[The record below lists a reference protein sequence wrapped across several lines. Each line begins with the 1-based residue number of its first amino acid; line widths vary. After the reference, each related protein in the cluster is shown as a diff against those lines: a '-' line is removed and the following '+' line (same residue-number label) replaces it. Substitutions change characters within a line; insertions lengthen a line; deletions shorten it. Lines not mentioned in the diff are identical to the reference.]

1 MGNPPTFLGDGRT
14 FLMKVTNKPQD
25 DVPAVELGNG
35 TTLTLTSI
43 SCGSNN
49 SLEISVNKL
58 DWFKVN
64 NNANNVVLTGT
75 VHFGCSGTKEDDFVD
90 VVGHFTDDYF
100 PLEYEFNKTSKTSK
114 TSSASTKKKA
124 TKKDSNKDTKKEK
137 PEAADPIVPPPPVAN
152 DEAAALQQAQKSKK
166 AAAKA
171 LAKRKR
177 SEEASSLEKTRSS
190 VASSTP
196 SVKKPRP
203 PSVMKQRTLKGKVKV
218 LDTIIGSGGEP
229 KPGQQVSLT
238 YTGSLL
244 DGTVFDKN
252 KSKKNPLK
260 FRLGLNEVVKGL
272 EVGVMGMRV
281 GGEREI
287 VIPPEMGYGK
297 KKQGDIPKES
307 TLVFLVQLVGV

>member
-1 MGNPPTFLGDGRT
+1 
-14 FLMKVTNKPQD
+14 
-25 DVPAVELGNG
+25 
-35 TTLTLTSI
+35 
-43 SCGSNN
+43 
-49 SLEISVNKL
+49 
-58 DWFKVN
+58 
-64 NNANNVVLTGT
+64 
-75 VHFGCSGTKEDDFVD
+75 
-90 VVGHFTDDYF
+90 
-100 PLEYEFNKTSKTSK
+100 
-114 TSSASTKKKA
+114 
-124 TKKDSNKDTKKEK
+124 
-137 PEAADPIVPPPPVAN
+137 
-152 DEAAALQQAQKSKK
+152 
-166 AAAKA
+166 
-171 LAKRKR
+171 
-177 SEEASSLEKTRSS
+177 
-190 VASSTP
+190 
-196 SVKKPRP
+196 
-203 PSVMKQRTLKGKVKV
+203 MKQRTLKGKVKV